1 MKSRPDFWKCQV
13 VRDLAKNR
21 VFVKILEAVRPAE
34 NVDGRDDP
42 STVVRDEPS
51 CEKSTRL
58 LEMSGGE
65 RLRKK
70 SCICEDTGGGE
81 AG

>member
-1 MKSRPDFWKCQV
+1 M
-13 VRDLAKNR
+13 LT
-21 VFVKILEAVRPAE
+21 
-34 NVDGRDDP
+34 GRDDP
-42 STVVRDEPS
+42 SSS

-65 RLRKK
+65 GLSKK
-70 SCICEDTGGGE
+70 SCICKDTRGGE

>member
-1 MKSRPDFWKCQV
+1 MTTR
-13 VRDLAKNR
+13 L
-21 VFVKILEAVRPAE
+21 
-34 NVDGRDDP
+34 
-42 STVVRDEPS
+42 VRDEPS

-65 RLRKK
+65 GLRKK
-70 SCICEDTGGGE
+70 ICEDTGGGE